1 LSWLIGARGVSDLIT
16 CIVETGN
23 NRWTVTWVSDR
34 RTPGNFTG
42 KGLTETVNRAT
53 QDVAGLYSGK
63 PQAATAELQFAIYPW
78 KGGGNLIMDVQRSA
92 DGFTATA
99 LDTSGMSVSGLD
111 LESLVGQAEQ
121 SLPDFRKAMFRWVRP
136 IRELDTS
143 ATPS

>member
-1 LSWLIGARGVSDLIT
+1 LSWLIGPRGLSGLIT
-16 CIVETGN
+16 CIVSAEKDK
-23 NRWTVTWVSDR
+23 WSVTWASDR
-34 RTPGNFTG
+34 KTPAAFAG

-92 DGFTATA
+92 DGFTAAA
-99 LDTSGMSVSGLD
+99 LDTSEMSVSGPD

-136 IRELDTS
+136 IRELDTP